1 MSGINLPAAKE
12 YVEVGKDYTVR
23 FERMAVPAPT
33 KIEEVSPTAIKR
45 PRTVLVRKKITPPP
59 EPKKEEPKPEPKPEP
74 KKEEPKPEPKLEP
87 KKAEHK
93 PEPKKQEPKAEPK
106 KQKECPHCGRKFIN
120 LEEHITKAHRV
131 NTVVIKDDIVESITY
146 NGSTF
151 TTDDVTSGKD
161 DPETTSHLATYADE
175 KPLKLTVIHGNKNG
189 TDKKTQVY
197 QMFADWDDKHKKLIR
212 LRGVIHV
219 SDRKNGDPYN
229 DYVGRSNML
238 FTEDLSS
245 HIEKVVFE

>member
-33 KIEEVSPTAIKR
+33 KIEEAAPTAIR
-45 PRTVLVRKKITPPP
+45 RTVLVRKKVAPPP

-74 KKEEPKPEPKLEP
+74 KKAEP
-87 KKAEHK
+87 K

-106 KQKECPHCGRKFIN
+106 KQKECPHCGKKFIN

-131 NTVVIKDDIVESITY
+131 NTAVIGKDEDGEPSIESITY

-151 TTDDVTSGKD
+151 INDSEDGIDGIRLS
-161 DPETTSHLATYADE
+161 TYADE
-175 KPLKLTVIHGNKNG
+175 KPLKLTILHGNKNG

-197 QMFADWDDKHKKLIR
+197 HLFADYDPKTKKVTR
-212 LRGVIHV
+212 LEGVIFV
-219 SDRKNGDPYN
+219 ENMKRKNGDPYN
-229 DYVGRSNML
+229 DYVDAGGFL
-238 FTEDLSS
+238 YTENLAS